1 MKLSKNEMLNMIEQ
15 SDAVFV
21 WCDIYVDSESRTS
34 AGRFRVTGRYF
45 SVTRDEIYAA
55 VKHTSDQYE
64 YVADFNEDT
73 DSLFI
78 GPIGCPRVES

>member
-1 MKLSKNEMLNMIEQ
+1 MKLSRNQILNMIEQ

-21 WCDIYVDSESRTS
+21 WCNIYVDSGSRTF
-34 AGRFRVTGRYF
+34 AGQYRVTGRYF
-45 SVTRDEIYAA
+45 SVTRDEIYTA

-73 DSLFI
+73 SSLFI